1 MLVGATGLVGARVLE
16 LMLGDSVYGEVHVLV
31 RRATG
36 STHQKLR
43 EHLVDFDAF
52 ELAEVPHVDDVFC
65 CLGTTIKAAGS
76 QDAFRRVDFDYVFKV
91 ARLAREQGARQFLL
105 VTAMGASAK
114 SSVFYNRVKGEIEAA
129 VRGLD
134 FDSVSIFRPSFI
146 NGKRREKRPMERVSV
161 EVLKRLARLMPAKYR
176 PLDDVKIARAM
187 LHSAKCAAPGIHIV
201 ESDVMQSC

>member
-1 MLVGATGLVGARVLE
+1 MADTTGTGMLVGATGLVGARVLE

-43 EHLVDFDAF
+43 EHLVDFDAL
-52 ELAEVPHVDDVFC
+52 ELAQVPHVDDVFC
-65 CLGTTIKAAGS
+65 CLGTTIKTAGS

-91 ARLAREQGARQFLL
+91 ASLAREQGARQFLL

-129 VRGLD
+129 VRL
-134 FDSVSIFRPSFI
+134 SH
-146 NGKRREKRPMERVSV
+146 REIV
-161 EVLKRLARLMPAKYR
+161 
-176 PLDDVKIARAM
+176 DV
-187 LHSAKCAAPGIHIV
+187 
-201 ESDVMQSC
+201 D